1 MIFEKEKTKIETEF
15 LVAFEEAELY
25 PQLYTEKFISF
36 LALDA
41 LTTNV
46 TLTLGNK
53 IPNII
58 LDNKSKKSKSKK
70 SKSQKSNKKNEN

>member
-15 LVAFEEAELY
+15 LTAFEEAQLY
-25 PQLYTEKFISF
+25 PQLYTDKFISY
-36 LALDA
+36 LAYDA

-58 LDNKSKKSKSKK
+58 LEKKSKKSKSKK
-70 SKSQKSNKKNEN
+70 TKSKKNK

>member
-15 LVAFEEAELY
+15 LAAFEEAQLY
-25 PQLYTEKFISF
+25 PQLYTDKFISY
-36 LALDA
+36 LAYDA

-70 SKSQKSNKKNEN
+70 TKSKKNK

>member
-1 MIFEKEKTKIETEF
+1 MIYEKEKTKIETEF
-15 LVAFEEAELY
+15 LAAFEEATLY
-25 PQLYTEKFISF
+25 PQLYTDKFITY

-58 LDNKSKKSKSKK
+58 LDNKGKKAKSKK
-70 SKSQKSNKKNEN
+70 SKKSNKKN